1 MKGMISQ
8 PRYLPTFNYLQ
19 RIYQSEIFV
28 ILDDVQHQ
36 RRCVEHRN
44 KIINNDKEFWL
55 SIPIERKK
63 TSRPLIQDMIIQSD
77 FIEEHHL
84 IIKQAYS
91 KCRYYE
97 DDLFKKIYNLQ
108 QFNFVAF
115 FQDSIKNIFDLFNLA
130 MPEIILSST
139 LNTEASGSKKLADI
153 CKKTGIDLYI
163 SGPNGRNYLNDSD
176 FQNTQVLFHDFLFPT
191 YSQTSKVF
199 IPWMCWLDG
208 YFNEGKEFVC
218 KQIMRPMNLVN

>member
-84 IIKQAYS
+84 MIKQAYS

-97 DDLFKKIYNLQ
+97 DDLFKRIYNMQ
-108 QFNFVAF
+108 QLSFVAF
-115 FQDSIKNIFDLFNLA
+115 FQASLKNIFDLFNLK

-139 LNTEASGSKKLADI
+139 LNTESTGSKKLADI
-153 CKKTGIDLYI
+153 CNKTGINLYI
-163 SGPNGRNYLNDSD
+163 SGPNGRNYLNGSD
-176 FQNTQVLFHDFLFPT
+176 FHNTQILFHDFLFPT

-199 IPWMCWLDG
+199 IPWLCWLDG
-208 YFNEGKEFVC
+208 YFNEGREFVY
-218 KQIMRPMNLVN
+218 KQITNPMRLVN

>member
-44 KIINNDKEFWL
+44 KIINNAKEFWL

-77 FIEEHHL
+77 FIDEHHL

-97 DDLFKKIYNLQ
+97 DDLFKKIYNVQ
-108 QFNFVAF
+108 QLNFVAF
-115 FQDSIKNIFDLFNLA
+115 F
-130 MPEIILSST
+130 
-139 LNTEASGSKKLADI
+139 
-153 CKKTGIDLYI
+153 KT
-163 SGPNGRNYLNDSD
+163 
-176 FQNTQVLFHDFLFPT
+176 V
-191 YSQTSKVF
+191 
-199 IPWMCWLDG
+199 
-208 YFNEGKEFVC
+208 
-218 KQIMRPMNLVN
+218 